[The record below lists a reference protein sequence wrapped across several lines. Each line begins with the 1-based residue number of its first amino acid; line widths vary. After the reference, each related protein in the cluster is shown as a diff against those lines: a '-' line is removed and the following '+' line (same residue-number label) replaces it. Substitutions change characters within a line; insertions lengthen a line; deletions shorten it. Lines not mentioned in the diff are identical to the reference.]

1 MWDNHQAIRLLAN
14 LLLGIAALAATYT
27 IGSWAVNSS
36 TIPVMQ
42 VKVIGANNSGK
53 ELKHVT
59 REQIDKVVRSEIKGN
74 FLTINLDAMRE
85 GFEKLPWVR
94 VASLRRHWPQGLEVT
109 LEEHVAVAQW
119 GGEELVNSHGELFIG
134 SVVGGE
140 ERLPIFIGPTGSSF
154 DVAAQYVAFS
164 KLLQPLQQDIAQLVL
179 SPRRAWRIQLESG
192 TVLELGR
199 DRMEDRLLRYVSTYD
214 RSVEQLNR
222 NLTYVDLR
230 YSNGFAVRT
239 QETLQHEN
247 RIASVKKAA

>member
-1 MWDNHQAIRLLAN
+1 
-14 LLLGIAALAATYT
+14 
-27 IGSWAVNSS
+27 
-36 TIPVMQ
+36 
-42 VKVIGANNSGK
+42 
-53 ELKHVT
+53 
-59 REQIDKVVRSEIKGN
+59 
-74 FLTINLDAMRE
+74 
-85 GFEKLPWVR
+85 
-94 VASLRRHWPQGLEVT
+94 

-119 GGEELVNSHGELFIG
+119 GGEELVNSHGELFVG

-154 DVAAQYVAFS
+154 DVVAQYVAFS

-179 SPRRAWRIQLESG
+179 SPRRAWKIQLESG

-222 NLTYVDLR
+222 NFTYVDLR

-239 QETLQHEN
+239 QETLQHEK

>member
-1 MWDNHQAIRLLAN
+1 M
-14 LLLGIAALAATYT
+14 
-27 IGSWAVNSS
+27 
-36 TIPVMQ
+36 
-42 VKVIGANNSGK
+42 
-53 ELKHVT
+53 
-59 REQIDKVVRSEIKGN
+59 
-74 FLTINLDAMRE
+74 
-85 GFEKLPWVR
+85 
-94 VASLRRHWPQGLEVT
+94 
-109 LEEHVAVAQW
+109 
-119 GGEELVNSHGELFIG
+119 
-134 SVVGGE
+134 
-140 ERLPIFIGPTGSSF
+140 
-154 DVAAQYVAFS
+154 AAQYVAFS